1 MGGIWEC
8 REVGRGGG
16 KATDINS
23 RGKLLGGGLLP
34 RGEGDYRNVGKGIKD
49 YYSKKFSKEN
59 YICNIKGTVK
69 EK

>member
-34 RGEGDYRNVGKGIKD
+34 RGRVITEMWGKGLKIIILRNFL
-49 YYSKKFSKEN
+49 KKTIFVTL
-59 YICNIKGTVK
+59 KGL
-69 EK
+69 